1 MRWAAA
7 VLASLSGAALADDRA
22 VDVALV
28 LAVDISL
35 SMDAFEQR
43 AQRDGYVA
51 ALTHPAVLDA
61 VSRGRLGRLAVA
73 YVEWGG
79 PWTQRVVVPWTV
91 IETEADAAEM
101 AAELAV
107 SPYDASRGTSISA
120 ALRFAA
126 RLFDDA
132 PPAERRVIDIS
143 GDGPNN
149 LGGPVLE
156 ARAEVLAQGIEIN
169 GLPLMLG
176 EPDLVFSVPDLDIYY
191 EECVIGGPTAFV
203 IPVLDINGFAT
214 AIRQKLVME
223 IAGLPAPARA
233 EADRER
239 PVPASG
245 RIDCLIGEKLYERWR
260 RRMDWN

>member
-1 MRWAAA
+1 MRWAA
-7 VLASLSGAALADDRA
+7 VLLASLSGAAAADDRA

-43 AQRDGYVA
+43 AQREGYVA
-51 ALTHPAVLDA
+51 AMSHPAVHDA
-61 VSRGRLGRLAVA
+61 IARGRLGRVA
-73 YVEWGG
+73 IAYLEWGG
-79 PWTQRVVVPWTV
+79 PVSQRVVVPWTV
-91 IETEADAAEM
+91 IATADEAARFG
-101 AAELAV
+101 AELGSARYE
-107 SPYDASRGTSISA
+107 SSRGTSISA
-120 ALRFAA
+120 ALRYAA

-149 LGGPVLE
+149 MGGPVLE
-156 ARAEVLAQGIEIN
+156 ARAAVLAEGVEIN

-203 IPVLDINGFAT
+203 VPVLGVDGFAT

-223 IAGLPAPARA
+223 IAGLPGPVRA
-233 EADRER
+233 DGPGER
-239 PVPASG
+239 PTPVSG
-245 RIDCLIGEKLYERWR
+245 RMDCLIGEKLYERWR

>member
-1 MRWAAA
+1 MRWVAIL
-7 VLASLSGAALADDRA
+7 LASLSGAASADDRA

-43 AQRDGYVA
+43 AQRDGYIA
-51 ALTHPAVLDA
+51 AMGHPAVHDA
-61 VSRGRLGRLAVA
+61 ISRGRLGRVA
-73 YVEWGG
+73 FAYLEWGG
-79 PWTQRVVVPWTV
+79 PWSQRVVVPWTV
-91 IETEADAAEM
+91 VETPQDAEAFGAAL
-101 AAELAV
+101 AATHYE
-107 SPYDASRGTSISA
+107 SSRGTSISA

-126 RLFDDA
+126 RMFEGA

-149 LGGPVLE
+149 MGGPVLE
-156 ARAEVLAQGIEIN
+156 ARAEVLAEGIEIN

-176 EPDLVFSVPDLDIYY
+176 EPDLVFSVADLDIYY

-203 IPVLDINGFAT
+203 IPVLGVDGFTT

-223 IAGLPAPARA
+223 IAGLPGPVRA
-233 EADRER
+233 DADPER
-239 PVPASG
+239 PTLASS
-245 RIDCLIGEKLYERWR
+245 RMDCTIGEQLYERWR